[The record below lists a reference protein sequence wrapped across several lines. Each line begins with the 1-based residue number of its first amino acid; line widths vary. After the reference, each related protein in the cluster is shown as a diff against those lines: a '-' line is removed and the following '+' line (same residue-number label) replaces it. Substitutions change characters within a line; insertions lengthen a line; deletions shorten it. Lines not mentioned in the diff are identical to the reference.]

1 MRVQKLLDLISIIKN
16 MQKIIYETIL
26 SFDLT
31 LQEINIIDYQL

>member
-31 LQEINIIDYQL
+31 LQEINIIDNQL